1 MMIYI
6 VEGGARE
13 GQGYDGP
20 GVGHTPGVT
29 RACEGCHVARE
40 DSLGHRIHPLEGELL
55 AVGRLLQALL
65 VVHTAAHLQRF

>member
-6 VEGGARE
+6 VEGGGPGGARI
-13 GQGYDGP
+13 DGP

-40 DSLGHRIHPLEGELL
+40 DSLGHRIHPLGGVLL
-55 AVGRLLQALL
+55 AVGRLLQALP